1 MNATV
6 CCAGEMAG
14 ADFDAEMRLH
24 GLGWAENLNCGG
36 AAWAGMGWVWSELRG
51 RGMGR

>member
-24 GLGWAENLNCGG
+24 GLGWADCLDGG
-36 AAWAGMGWVWSELRG
+36 AAWAELGLVGVKRARDG
-51 RGMGR
+51 